1 MWILPQQLK
10 KSFLSAQDLEESS
23 VDLSEVA
30 SQFAK
35 FVSWRS
41 KPSSAKTWLLRWK
54 RVFWIPLLFGR
65 TLKPSQQKNFADWW
79 TASLEA
85 IPVHH
90 SHLPD
95 SALVLPMNDTFG
107 RLYELMSKQ
116 LDLFGASSKTLTTIS
131 PWDSILFT
139 KTYALWVTQ
148 LRQEYSVRQKVAHH
162 MRDRESSSWPT
173 PHASPQENR
182 TTKPTPSQEKNG
194 HGKYLAVEVHNWPTP
209 DTSDRRSDKSNQVGL
224 SNAIKWPTPSTIE
237 GHQDKELFQA
247 RVKRL
252 KERNTGK
259 NGTKYSGNGAGQ
271 NLGMAV
277 QLWPTPTF
285 GGHNQGS
292 LQEWGGSGNKLRFA
306 TPCGRDGRD
315 GRASKQTINRN
326 SRPLN
331 EQIVSGHLDQDS
343 LNTTGNTPELSRGRL
358 NPLWVCQ
365 LMGTTLEK
373 IFFVHLET
381 PLSNNKQ
388 K

>member
-23 VDLSEVA
+23 EDLNELA
-30 SQFAK
+30 LQFEK
-35 FVSWRS
+35 SVLWRS
-41 KPSSAKTWLLRWK
+41 KPSSAKTWLSRWK
-54 RVFWIPLLFGR
+54 RVFWMPLLFGR
-65 TLKPSQQKNFADWW
+65 TLKPSLQENFTDWW
-79 TASLEA
+79 TVLLEA
-85 IPVHH
+85 TPVPL

-95 SALVLPMNDTFG
+95 SDLVPMMNDTFG

-116 LDLFGASSKTLTTIS
+116 LDLFGASSKTSTITS

-148 LRQEYSVRQKVAHH
+148 LRQEYSVRQKQALH
-162 MRDRESSSWPT
+162 MRGRESSSWPT

-209 DTSDRRSDKSNQVGL
+209 
-224 SNAIKWPTPSTIE
+224 STIE

-259 NGTKYSGNGAGQ
+259 NGTKYSGNGAGP

-285 GGHNQGS
+285 GGNNQGS

-306 TPCGRDGRD
+306 SPSARDGRD
-315 GRASKQTINRN
+315 GRASEQTMNRN

-331 EQIVSGHLDQDS
+331 EQIVSGHLDQDN
-343 LNTTGNTPELSRGRL
+343 LNTTGSIQELSRGRL

-381 PLSNNKQ
+381 PLSNSKQ